1 MKVVYFS
8 HAGNTHRFVQERLM
22 PALKATPYDWK
33 DGAGFQPPMAHRI
46 TSPGPQRES
55 DDFFKDKT
63 GEKIV
68 VVFPIY
74 ARGDYE
80 TGNVKDTVPAVMKQ
94 FIAANRESII
104 AAVVSG
110 NRTFGVKYGYV
121 DPDELDG
128 IPLIYAFELSGG
140 RTDAM
145 NVREILRAANQNI
158 TTTNPDYQTQETP

>member
-8 HAGNTHRFVQERLM
+8 HVGNTHKFVHDRLL
-22 PALKATPYDWK
+22 PALKANPFNWD
-33 DGAGFQPPMAHRI
+33 DSAGYAAPTCERLHA
-46 TSPGPQRES
+46 TGPQRETQEDLKDDS
-55 DDFFKDKT
+55 D
-63 GEKIV
+63 ERV
-68 VVFPIY
+68 VIVFPIY

-80 TGNVKDTVPAVMKQ
+80 SGNVKDTVPAVMKQ
-94 FIAANRESII
+94 FIALNRENIV

-121 DPDELDG
+121 YPEELDG

-145 NVREILRAANQNI
+145 NVREILRAANQK
-158 TTTNPDYQTQETP
+158 TNTPIKENS